1 MGMLQIIY
9 HSNGDT
15 VATDVTYALAG
26 VNANGEVV
34 NEDKFVEFWRRV
46 RIAQEKRD
54 KEIEDELRRYS
65 KG

>member
-1 MGMLQIIY
+1 MVMLQVTLS
-9 HSNGDT
+9 SNGGS
-15 VATDVTYALAG
+15 VVTDVTYALAG

-54 KEIEDELRRYS
+54 KELSNDIV
-65 KG
+65 

>member
-1 MGMLQIIY
+1 MGKLQIIY
-9 HSNGDT
+9 HSNGGS
-15 VATDVTYALAG
+15 VVTDVTYALAG

-54 KEIEDELRRYS
+54 KEIGNDIV
-65 KG
+65 